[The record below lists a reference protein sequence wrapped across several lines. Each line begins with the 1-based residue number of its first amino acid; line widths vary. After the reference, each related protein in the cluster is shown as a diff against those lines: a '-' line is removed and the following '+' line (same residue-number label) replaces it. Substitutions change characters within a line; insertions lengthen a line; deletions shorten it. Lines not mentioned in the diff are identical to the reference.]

1 MGDVS
6 CQDPAEEPGGV
17 WWEGTGGKTA
27 GRWLKK
33 WGSVGDVC
41 VEGMGAAGWGMG
53 VGGSPELSAGE
64 MLGGGGVGL
73 ELGELLWGVWGEDMG
88 WRIGG

>member
-1 MGDVS
+1 M
-6 CQDPAEEPGGV
+6 
-17 WWEGTGGKTA
+17 
-27 GRWLKK
+27 
-33 WGSVGDVC
+33 
-41 VEGMGAAGWGMG
+41 EGMGAAGWGMG

>member
-1 MGDVS
+1 M
-6 CQDPAEEPGGV
+6 
-17 WWEGTGGKTA
+17 
-27 GRWLKK
+27 
-33 WGSVGDVC
+33 
-41 VEGMGAAGWGMG
+41 EGMGAAGWGMG
-53 VGGSPELSAGE
+53 VSGSPELSAGE